1 MHEVPEHV
9 FRFLHQEL
17 RVIFVR
23 QLMDEAAA
31 QYVSVLRFTVFLL
44 KGEKQH
50 VRIHVAYIRL
60 VVPHLA
66 HFLVSMDEQPQRNM
80 KNVIIG

>member
-9 FRFLHQEL
+9 FRFLRQEL
-17 RVIFVR
+17 RVKLVR
-23 QLMDEAAA
+23 QLMDEAAT
-31 QYVSVLRFTVFLL
+31 QYMSVLRFAIFLL
-44 KGEKQH
+44 KREKQH

-60 VVPHLA
+60 VVPHLP